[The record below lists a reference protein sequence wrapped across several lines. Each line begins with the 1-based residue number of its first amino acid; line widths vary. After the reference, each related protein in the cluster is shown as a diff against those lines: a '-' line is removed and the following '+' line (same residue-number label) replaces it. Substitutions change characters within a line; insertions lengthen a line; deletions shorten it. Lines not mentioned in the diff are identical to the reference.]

1 MNGLHVSGVRA
12 YTEQKRYHRV
22 VKQTENHVQKHS
34 DYDQYRVD
42 TKGEPAPGQA
52 QTVQQ
57 VAEALRKQY
66 SWVSFTFADLGD
78 SSENLAQFAVS
89 AGKGLHLVISPE
101 ILEWMAQGGTAWQ
114 EGSEMIGKT
123 IYELM
128 KQTDANIH
136 NSGAVI
142 AADGQTTLWYS
153 KWENPK
159 SDMEQDLEYM
169 KNMLDRLDK
178 IRKQNAE
185 QQKKM
190 RLLQKKK
197 LNYQMGKD
205 MSRLARGTTDR
216 DVRSLISGMY
226 ANRQRIATSR
236 TYSKKEIQ
244 MTLAQIDHVIRCAR
258 TKIRQLKEEGQ
269 MQQRVEKAEKE
280 REEKLK
286 RELIR
291 ELKERKRKRLS
302 KEHAQIF
309 ERIPELPGLRDREEQ
324 REAQMQAAAVC
335 VGSPTAAAP
344 AVLPAGGETSGG
356 TTVTVSVSG
365 GSTVEVSMVPMA

>member
-1 MNGLHVSGVRA
+1 MNGVHMSGVSPCV
-12 YTEQKRYHRV
+12 EPKRYRRISQAKT
-22 VKQTENHVQKHS
+22 VKSGN
-34 DYDQYRVD
+34 YDQYAVAE
-42 TKGEPAPGQA
+42 KQNVKAE
-52 QTVQQ
+52 QTRTTEQ
-57 VAEALRKQY
+57 VAEALRQQY
-66 SWVSFTFADLGD
+66 PWVKFTFTELGD
-78 SSENLAQFAVS
+78 RPQDLAQFVVS
-89 AGKGLHLVISPE
+89 AGLGTHLVISPDV
-101 ILEWMAQGGTAWQ
+101 LDWMAQGGEAWQ
-114 EGSEMIGKT
+114 EGNAMIGKT

-128 KQTDANIH
+128 RQSTTGAYN
-136 NSGAVI
+136 NGAVI
-142 AADGQTTLWYS
+142 GENGEITLWS
-153 KWENPK
+153 SSWEEPESTLDEEVEK
-159 SDMEQDLEYM
+159 I
-169 KNMLDRLDK
+169 KNMFDRLEET
-178 IRKQNAE
+178 RKKNE
-185 QQKKM
+185 ELQKKM
-190 RLLQKKK
+190 KLLQKKK

-309 ERIPELPGLRDREEQ
+309 ERIPELSGLRDREEQ

-335 VGSPTAAAP
+335 VGNSIDAASAALPT
-344 AVLPAGGETSGG
+344 GGETSGG

-365 GSTVEVSMVPMA
+365 ESTVEVSMIPMA

>member
-42 TKGEPAPGQA
+42 TKGEPAPEQA

>member
-1 MNGLHVSGVRA
+1 MSDIRA

-22 VKQTENHVQKHS
+22 LQQKENPIQNHTE
-34 DYDQYRVD
+34 YDQYQTDR
-42 TKGEPAPGQA
+42 TSEPVLEQS

-66 SWVSFTFADLGD
+66 SWVSFTFADLGNRP
-78 SSENLAQFAVS
+78 ENLAQFAVS
-89 AGKGLHLVISPE
+89 AGKGIHLVISPE

-128 KQTDANIH
+128 KQTDTEVH

-142 AADGQTTLWYS
+142 AADGQTTLWSS

-159 SDMEQDLEYM
+159 SEIEQDLEYM
-169 KNMLDRLDK
+169 KNMLERLDK

-190 RLLQKKK
+190 KLLQKKK

-205 MSRLARGTTDR
+205 MARLARGTTDR

-269 MQQRVEKAEKE
+269 MRRRVEKAKKE

-291 ELKERKRKRLS
+291 ELKEQKAREYGRDIRRYLRGYQS
-302 KEHAQIF
+302 F
-309 ERIPELPGLRDREEQ
+309 PDCGTERSRERHRCRRQLPCE
-324 REAQMQAAAVC
+324 
-335 VGSPTAAAP
+335 SSSIAAAP
-344 AVLPAGGETSGG
+344 VHLPAGGEFSGG
-356 TTVTVSVSG
+356 TTVTVSAPG
-365 GSTVEVSMVPMA
+365 GGTVEVSMVPMA

>member
-22 VKQTENHVQKHS
+22 LEQTENHVQKHS
-34 DYDQYRVD
+34 DYDQYQVD
-42 TKGEPAPGQA
+42 TKGEPAPEQA

-66 SWVSFTFADLGD
+66 SWVSFTFAELGD
-78 SSENLAQFAVS
+78 GPENLAQFAVS
-89 AGKGLHLVISPE
+89 AGKGLHLVISSE
-101 ILEWMAQGGTAWQ
+101 ILEWMTQGGTAWQ

-128 KQTDANIH
+128 KQTDANVY

-142 AADGQTTLWYS
+142 AADGQTTLWNS

-159 SDMEQDLEYM
+159 SEMEQDLEYM

-205 MSRLARGTTDR
+205 MARLARGTTDR

-244 MTLAQIDHVIRCAR
+244 MTIAQIDHVIRCAR

-269 MQQRVEKAEKE
+269 MQQRAEKAEKE

-335 VGSPTAAAP
+335 MGNPAASAAP
-344 AVLPAGGETSGG
+344 PIGGEMSGG

-365 GSTVEVSMVPMA
+365 GSTVEVSMIPMT

>member
-42 TKGEPAPGQA
+42 TKGEPTPGQA

>member
-1 MNGLHVSGVRA
+1 MSGLHVSGVRA

-22 VKQTENHVQKHS
+22 LQQKENPIQNYTE
-34 DYDQYRVD
+34 YDQYQTDR
-42 TKGEPAPGQA
+42 TSEPVLEQS

-66 SWVSFTFADLGD
+66 SWVSFTFADLGNRP
-78 SSENLAQFAVS
+78 ENLAQFAVS
-89 AGKGLHLVISPE
+89 AGKGIHLVISPE

-128 KQTDANIH
+128 KQTDAEVH

-142 AADGQTTLWYS
+142 AADGQTTLWSS

-159 SDMEQDLEYM
+159 SEIEQDLEYM
-169 KNMLDRLDK
+169 KNMLERLDK

-190 RLLQKKK
+190 KLLQKKK

-205 MSRLARGTTDR
+205 MARLARGTTDR

-269 MQQRVEKAEKE
+269 MQQRVEKAKKE

-324 REAQMQAAAVC
+324 REAQMQAAAAC
-335 VGSPTAAAP
+335 ESSSIAAAP
-344 AVLPAGGETSGG
+344 AALPAGGEVSGG
-356 TTVTVSVSG
+356 TTVTVSAPG
-365 GSTVEVSMVPMA
+365 GGTVEVSMVPMA